1 MGYIM
6 ASGWSK
12 RGSSRSHEINSRN
25 ILHQKHRFRQSSPSH
40 SQNSTH
46 FDQAKPTTI
55 QKNGGR
61 TLFFFG
67 EPVSELNRYRVLS
80 PTAGVRVS
88 PLALGA
94 MSIGDSWSDWMGS
107 MDKESSFKLLDAFYD
122 AGGNFIDTANNYQ
135 NEQSESWIG
144 EWAAKRGIRDQ
155 LVIATKFTSDYRS
168 HELGKGRAPNF
179 QGNHRKSLHLS
190 VRDSL
195 KKLQTD
201 YIDILYIHWWD
212 HTTSIKELM
221 DALHQQVESGKVL
234 YLGASDMPA
243 FVVSAANQYAI
254 DHGKTPFSIYQGRWN
269 IMVRDFEREIIPMA
283 RLYGMALAPWDVL
296 GGGKFQT
303 KKALEQRK
311 QQGETLRGLAA
322 APEQTADEEKISE
335 ALAKVASEHGIE
347 SVTAIALAYVL
358 HKAGNVFPIVGGRKV
373 EHLKDNIKALSI
385 KLTDEQI
392 KYLESVKS
400 FDLGFPLA
408 FLGEDPNVTGYS
420 ARLDRTAKFTF
431 PNSGTPKSV

>member
-1 MGYIM
+1 M
-6 ASGWSK
+6 AAPVFAVSGEPATEL
-12 RGSSRSHEINSRN
+12 G
-25 ILHQKHRFRQSSPSH
+25 RFRILGP
-40 SQNSTH
+40 N
-46 FDQAKPTTI
+46 
-55 QKNGGR
+55 
-61 TLFFFG
+61 
-67 EPVSELNRYRVLS
+67 
-80 PTAGVRVS
+80 AGIRVS

-94 MSIGDSWSDWMGS
+94 MSIGDSWSDLMGS
-107 MDKESSFKLLDAFYD
+107 MDKENSFKLLDAFYE

-135 NEQSESWIG
+135 NEQSEAWIG

-155 LVIATKFTSDYRS
+155 LVIATKYTSDYRS
-168 HELGKGRAPNF
+168 HELGKGKTPNF
-179 QGNHRKSLHLS
+179 MGNHRKSLHLS

-212 HTTSIKELM
+212 HTTSVKELM
-221 DALHQQVESGKVL
+221 DSLHQQVESGKVL

-243 FVVSAANQYAI
+243 WVVSAANTYATAY
-254 DHGKTPFSIYQGRWN
+254 GKTPFTIYQGRWN
-269 IMVRDFEREIIPMA
+269 VMVRDFERDIIPMA
-283 RLYGMALAPWDVL
+283 RQFGMALAPWDVL

-311 QQGETLRGLAA
+311 QEGESLRGFAA
-322 APEQTADEEKISE
+322 APTQTLDEEKISE
-335 ALAKVASEHGIE
+335 ALAQVASEHRIE

-358 HKAGNVFPIVGGRKV
+358 HKAGNVFPIIGGRKV

-392 KYLESVKS
+392 KFLESVKP

-408 FLGEDPNVTGYS
+408 FLGQDPNVTGYS
-420 ARLDRTAKFTF
+420 ARLDRTAKFAF
-431 PNSGTPKSV
+431 PNAGTPKSV